1 MIKKMTAAHSHIKT
15 IASFK
20 TIQLN
25 QMDKVNLMNRVD
37 SKFVFHDVWLNAILE
52 EIRNDYS
59 ILEIDNQRVFRYDSL
74 YLDTKDY
81 CMYKQHHN
89 GKPRRVKLRYRT
101 YCDTGD
107 IYFEIKQRQN
117 TMRTHKFREKV
128 SAIPQCLGKIEQSL
142 LNEANIHFQSELE
155 HKLVVGYKRITLVAN
170 DGIERVTLDTFLS
183 FDNFKQYIVH
193 PHVII
198 AEIKQERFS
207 RISPFI
213 HALRTRNIKEQ
224 SISKYALGLVE
235 LSTNVKSNAFK
246 SKVQFVKHIE
256 ERFCNGYK

>member
-1 MIKKMTAAHSHIKT
+1 MTPNNSYIKT
-15 IASFK
+15 IASFN

-37 SKFVFHDVWLNAILE
+37 SKFVFHDICLNAILE
-52 EIRNDYS
+52 EIRDDYRV
-59 ILEIDNQRVFRYDSL
+59 LEIDSQRIFRYNSL
-74 YLDTKDY
+74 YLDTEDY

-128 SAIPQCLGKIEQSL
+128 SAIPQCLGEIEQAL

-155 HKLVVGYKRITLVAN
+155 HKLAVGYKRITLVAN
-170 DGIERVTLDTFLS
+170 DGIERVTLDTYLV
-183 FDNFKQYIVH
+183 FDNFITQVTH
-193 PHVII
+193 PHLII
-198 AEIKQERFS
+198 AEIKQKRFS
-207 RISPFI
+207 RISPFV

-224 SISKYALGLVE
+224 SISKYALGLIE
-235 LSTNVKSNAFK
+235 LSTNIKSNAFK

-256 ERFCNGYK
+256 ERYGNGYK

>member
-1 MIKKMTAAHSHIKT
+1 MTAAYSHIKT
-15 IASFK
+15 IASFN

-52 EIRNDYS
+52 EIRDDNS

-107 IYFEIKQRQN
+107 IFFEIKQRQN
-117 TMRTHKFREKV
+117 PMRTHKFREKV
-128 SAIPQCLGKIEQSL
+128 SAIPPSLGEIELSL
-142 LNEANIHFQSELE
+142 LQKSGICFNSELE

-170 DGIERVTLDTFLS
+170 DCIERVTLDTFLS
-183 FDNFKQYIVH
+183 FHNFKQYKVH
-193 PHVII
+193 PHLII

-213 HALRTRNIKEQ
+213 HALRRRNIKEQ
-224 SISKYALGLVE
+224 SISKYALGLIE
-235 LSTNVKSNAFK
+235 LSTDIKSNAFK
-246 SKVQFVKHIE
+246 SKVRTVEHIE
-256 ERFCNGYK
+256 NRCDNGYK